1 MKLLIASDIH
11 GSAHYT
17 RILLEAFESEGADRL
32 VLLGDILYHGPR
44 NDLPKEYA
52 PKEVAALLNKYADRI
67 IAIRGNCEAEVDSL
81 MLDFAVTPDYGV
93 IFDGE
98 RSLYISHGHR
108 EIPKMPCGSVY
119 ITGHTH
125 VPHDYTENG
134 IRFLNPGSVSIPKNN
149 TPHSYLIYDNY
160 DFTWVDLLNGDNY
173 TI

>member
-81 MLDFAVTPDYGV
+81 MLDFSVTPDYGV

-108 EIPKMPCGSVY
+108 EIPKMPCGSAY

-125 VPHDYTENG
+125 VPHNYTENG

>member
-1 MKLLIASDIH
+1 M
-11 GSAHYT
+11 
-17 RILLEAFESEGADRL
+17 
-32 VLLGDILYHGPR
+32 
-44 NDLPKEYA
+44 
-52 PKEVAALLNKYADRI
+52 
-67 IAIRGNCEAEVDSL
+67 
-81 MLDFAVTPDYGV
+81 